1 MSQPESSSPS
11 TSRMW
16 LLMLAALGVV
26 FGDIGTSPLYAMKEC
41 FVESHSDGTMER
53 VVMVDRF
60 HVMGVMSLMIWTLV
74 LMITVQYVGLVMR
87 ADRRGEGGILALLC
101 VAFPERKGRWRTGT
115 AKIMVVL
122 GVFGAAL
129 LYGDGMITP
138 AITVLGAMEGLEV
151 VAPGF

>member
-1 MSQPESSSPS
+1 MVPDILIPQGPALSKTMSQPESSSPS

-41 FVESHSDGTMER
+41 FIDSHSDGTMEK
-53 VVMVDRF
+53 VVTVDRF

-87 ADRRGEGGILALLC
+87 ADR
-101 VAFPERKGRWRTGT
+101 
-115 AKIMVVL
+115 
-122 GVFGAAL
+122 
-129 LYGDGMITP
+129 
-138 AITVLGAMEGLEV
+138 
-151 VAPGF
+151 